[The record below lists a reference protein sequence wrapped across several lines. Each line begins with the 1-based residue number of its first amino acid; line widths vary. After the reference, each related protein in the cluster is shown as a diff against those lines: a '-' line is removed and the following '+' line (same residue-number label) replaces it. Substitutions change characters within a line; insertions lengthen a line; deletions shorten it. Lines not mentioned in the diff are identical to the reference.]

1 MVVSQNANK
10 WLFFLK
16 KTIFYDD
23 MGSIHQAFLV
33 HSKVLCPKENHLYEL
48 NYPLF
53 HGMKILFERR
63 NDTGRS
69 IKLSEAMNYL
79 KKYLTL
85 VQVTSSVQNRLMDFN
100 GTE

>member
-1 MVVSQNANK
+1 MSTSTTFQSPVAQG
-10 WLFFLK
+10 
-16 KTIFYDD
+16 KTC
-23 MGSIHQAFLV
+23 A
-33 HSKVLCPKENHLYEL
+33 L